1 MKLLLKKTLAILLIF
16 LAQNTMAQNA
26 CEFDNI
32 YQETI
37 RDEVGCK
44 SIMINNNLYLAS
56 VKGISDGYIYNNLFL
71 RLTCLSNCGEII
83 WKKQVDSSLGP
94 IEKNVYNLKF
104 IDILARKNNTILLA
118 ANFTKVKT
126 SIGAGIKLFN
136 IDLAGNV
143 IWKKTFG
150 DTLSVYNLNSVIE
163 INSNSY
169 LMAGQKNGKA
179 YFLIYDTLA
188 QIKKESTFSIDT
200 IKTSLIQK
208 VQIMPNN
215 TIMLLGLED
224 TIAFIKTIDTTGNL
238 INTINIPT
246 LKSNK
251 VNYITFN
258 HNNSK
263 IIATGL
269 PTYIAQYSLT
279 GNLLKDTVLP
289 DALLNQIQ
297 ISKSYISSAAHYSLA
312 PNLNF
317 LNTKKYWIKFDS
329 NYNFISKDS
338 FSFETYGNYSNI
350 FKLNNSIYG
359 TGTLNASGGLGYTYY
374 ATAIKKINIFNYV
387 TSITITG
394 QSTIITKSGSTLL
407 TANILPANAN
417 NKTILWSI
425 SDSNLAT
432 ITHIGLVTAKA
443 NGTVIVTATAADGGG
458 AKATK
463 TIAISNQNVGINEVN
478 LNNQITVYPNPAGNF
493 VTITTTNNLTIEQLQ
508 LFDITG
514 KVLAQFNNQTE
525 IDLSTIENGVYL
537 LNIITEKGNLVKR
550 LVVNK

>member
-1 MKLLLKKTLAILLIF
+1 MKLLFKKTLSMLLIF
-16 LAQNTMAQNA
+16 LAQNAMAQNS

-32 YQETI
+32 YQETV
-37 RDEVGCK
+37 RDEIGCK
-44 SIMINNNLYLAS
+44 SIMVNNNLYLAS

-83 WKKQVDSSLGP
+83 WKKQVDSSLGL

-104 IDILARKNNTILLA
+104 IDIISRKNNTILLVSYY
-118 ANFTKVKT
+118 TKVKT
-126 SIGAGIKLFN
+126 SIGAGLKLFN
-136 IDLAGNV
+136 IDLSGNV

-150 DTLSVYNLNSVIE
+150 DTLSNYNLNSVTE

-169 LMAGQKNGKA
+169 LIAGQKNGKA

-200 IKTSLIQK
+200 LKTSLIQNVK
-208 VQIMPNN
+208 IMPNN

-224 TIAFIKTIDTTGNL
+224 TIAFIKTIDTTGSL

-350 FKLNNSIYG
+350 FKLNNIIYG

-374 ATAIKKINIFNYV
+374 ATAIKKINIFNYA
-387 TSITITG
+387 TNLTIVG
-394 QSTIITKSGSTLL
+394 PSTISTKNGNTLL
-407 TANILPANAN
+407 TANISPTNAN

-425 SDSNLAT
+425 NDTNLAT
-432 ITHIGLVTAKA
+432 ITQTGLVTAKA
-443 NGTVIVTATAADGGG
+443 NGTVIVTATAVDGGG

-463 TIAISNQNVGINEVN
+463 TITISNQTVGINEVN
-478 LNNQITVYPNPAGNF
+478 LSNQITVYPNPASNTL
-493 VTITTTNNLTIEQLQ
+493 TILTNNNLTIQQLQ
-508 LFDITG
+508 LLDITG
-514 KVLAQFNNQTE
+514 KVIAHFNNQTE
-525 IDLSTIENGVYL
+525 IDLTNIANGMYL
-537 LNIITEKGNLVKR
+537 LKIQTQNGNLIKQV
-550 LVVNK
+550 VVNR

>member
-1 MKLLLKKTLAILLIF
+1 MKKIVIVFLLFIVNNAN
-16 LAQNTMAQNA
+16 AQNP

-32 YQETI
+32 YQETV
-37 RDEVGCK
+37 RDEIGCK
-44 SIMINNNLYLAS
+44 SIMVNNNLYLTS

-104 IDILARKNNTILLA
+104 IDIISRKNNTILLVS
-118 ANFTKVKT
+118 NYTKVKT
-126 SIGAGIKLFN
+126 SIGAGLKLFN
-136 IDLAGNV
+136 IDLAGNL

-150 DTLSVYNLNSVIE
+150 DTLSNYNLNSVTE

-169 LMAGQKNGKA
+169 LIAGQKNGKA
-179 YFLIYDTLA
+179 YFLICDTLA
-188 QIKKESTFSIDT
+188 QIKKESTFSIDAL
-200 IKTSLIQK
+200 KTSLIQK

-215 TIMLLGLED
+215 TIMLLGMED
-224 TIAFIKTIDTTGNL
+224 TIAFIKTIDTTGSL
-238 INTINIPT
+238 INTINLPT

-263 IIATGL
+263 IIALGL
-269 PTYIAQYSLT
+269 PSYIAQYSLT

-289 DALLNQIQ
+289 DALWNQIQ

-317 LNTKKYWIKFDS
+317 LNTTKYWIKFDS

-338 FSFETYGNYSNI
+338 FSFQTYGSFSNI
-350 FKLNNSIYG
+350 FILNNSIYG
-359 TGTLNASGGLGYTYY
+359 TGTLNASGGLGHTYY
-374 ATAIKKINIFNYV
+374 SAALKKINIFNYV

-394 QSTIITKSGSTLL
+394 QSTIISKNGSILL
-407 TANILPANAN
+407 TANILPTNTN

-425 SDSNLAT
+425 NDTNLAT
-432 ITHIGLVTAKA
+432 ITQTGLVTAKA

-458 AKATK
+458 VKATK
-463 TIAISNQNVGINEVN
+463 TIIISNQTVGLNEVN
-478 LNNQITVYPNPAGNF
+478 LYNQITVYPNPVSNLL
-493 VTITTTNNLTIEQLQ
+493 TIKTINNLTIQQLQ
-508 LFDITG
+508 LLDITG
-514 KVLAQFNNQTE
+514 KMIAQFNNQTE
-525 IDLSTIENGVYL
+525 IDLSEIANGMYLLQIQTENG
-537 LNIITEKGNLVKR
+537 NLIKQV
-550 LVVNK
+550 VVNR